1 MTALEL
7 AERGE
12 QVKHHECEDC
22 WYSCPESVEGCCDD
36 DREGCTCHA
45 PLIHEMAA
53 MLREQDATITQVLD
67 LHRPDGFHDMEG
79 VPHVCVACDKNW
91 PCPTVRLLAP
101 SADVL

>member
-53 MLREQDATITQVLD
+53 MLRTLDTELRTRSEAALAALDILQATSDWSQIRVIREALT
-67 LHRPDGFHDMEG
+67 
-79 VPHVCVACDKNW
+79 
-91 PCPTVRLLAP
+91 
-101 SADVL
+101 